1 MNRQVYIAPRT
12 DRIQVAMEQGFMV
25 TSKEAAIKVEDD
37 KPIEV
42 EKYERFDMEITFD

>member
-1 MNRQVYIAPRT
+1 MNRQVYIAPHT

-25 TSKEAAIKVEDD
+25 TSKEAAIEVKDD

-42 EKYERFDMEITFD
+42 EEYERFDMEVTFE

>member
-1 MNRQVYIAPRT
+1 MNRQVYITPRT

-25 TSKEAAIKVEDD
+25 TSKEAAIEVKDD

-42 EKYERFDMEITFD
+42 EEYERFDMEVTFE